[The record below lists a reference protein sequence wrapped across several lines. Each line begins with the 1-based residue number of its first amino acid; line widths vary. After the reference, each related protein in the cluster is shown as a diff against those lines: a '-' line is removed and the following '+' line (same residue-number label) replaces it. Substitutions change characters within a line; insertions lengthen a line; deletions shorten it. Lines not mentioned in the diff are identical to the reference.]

1 MKPLVLSLLLSAS
14 ASAVAATQAPM
25 SLEELKG
32 LDQSIFDDATHLIN
46 TPSEEMAR
54 YKALEQVAISIGA
67 QHGFASE
74 IEAQKALILEV
85 QSDLDKAIDFRQI
98 MFAASGTELELF
110 LLPPVIREF
119 DGMASV
125 NDSNTILRITE
136 KTYQI
141 HKPERL
147 VLSPPNWRE
156 YLIMD
161 QAPRIK
167 QPHPSML
174 PTTEQEQEVWEQGI
188 QKGWEAG
195 VQQGAREMES
205 RILDL
210 HTDYVGMLKYMRMVQ
225 EGKITEPVITKVAV
239 PVAGDGQE
247 LRINDVT
254 YRLTLDS
261 RLESAVQYWTPMILD
276 PRESLR

>member
-14 ASAVAATQAPM
+14 VSAVAATQEPM
-25 SLEELKG
+25 SLEELKS
-32 LDQSIFDDATHLIN
+32 LDNSIFDDATHLIN

-74 IEAQKALILEV
+74 IESQKARILEV

-119 DGMASV
+119 DGVASV
-125 NDSNTILRITE
+125 NESNTILRITE

-161 QAPRIK
+161 QTPRIK

-174 PTTEQEQEVWEQGI
+174 PKTEQEQEVWEQGI

-195 VQQGAREMES
+195 ARQGAREMES

-225 EGKITEPVITKVAV
+225 EGKISEPVITKVAV
-239 PVAGDGQE
+239 PVAGNGQE

-276 PRESLR
+276 AREGLR